1 LLRVKSMLDLVQFEA
16 NVVEEIVRAPRLVR
30 FGAFEVDLR
39 AGELRKDGAKLK
51 LTGQPFQ
58 VLTILLE
65 QPGEVVTR
73 EELQKRLWPDTFV
86 DVDHNLNTAINK
98 IREVLGDSAES
109 PRFVETLPRRGY
121 RFVAPVEGTRTTE
134 VPGGSGVRQESR
146 MPWVRRTSILF
157 VVLVLLAAV
166 GFFIYRRLQS
176 PASLAQRT
184 LTRLT
189 FDDGLQIGA
198 TWSPDGR
205 FIAYSSNRGGKFDIW
220 VQQVSG
226 GDPVQITK
234 GPGHNW
240 QPDWSPDGKFIAY
253 RSENGD
259 GGLFVVPALGGE
271 GLERRIAPF
280 GYYPRWSPDSSQ
292 ILFQTTQ
299 FVVANRFYIANLSG
313 SPPDEVLR
321 GLFPDSVASVSAAW
335 HPDGKRIT
343 AWVWDSAPA
352 PIPTFW
358 TSPIVGGMA
367 IRTEIPAELMRQ
379 VGVVSRREWWTMD
392 FKFSWAPSGKAIYFE
407 RTSRAARNI
416 WRMSVDPQ
424 TLRAG
429 AIERLTTG
437 PGLDTEFSLSAD
449 GKKLAFTGESR
460 RIRAWLFPFDAT
472 QGRVSGSGHA
482 VTSPGTDAWL
492 PNLSRDGRKLAFSG
506 DRGGNMELRE
516 TSLSDGRE
524 VPIVADDF
532 YSRYFPQWSPDG
544 AYLAYTREELSGKGQ
559 IMMWSSQSR
568 TEEPLTTSSRTS
580 RDALDWS
587 GDGKWLLISQG
598 NSATGH
604 QDVWLLPVASRP
616 NAEAAAQKVTSSPA
630 YDLDQ
635 CHFSPDGR
643 WIIFEAWRKQP
654 SAQESTLYVVAAT
667 GGPWISITD
676 GKHWDDKPRWSPD
689 GKTIYF
695 VSGRDG
701 FFNVWGIRFDAVKGK
716 PVGDPFQVTLFESP
730 SLMVPKDIAPVGLSL
745 TQEKLVLTIAE
756 VSGSIWILDNVG
768 P

>member
-1 LLRVKSMLDLVQFEA
+1 MRKNGTRLR
-16 NVVEEIVRAPRLVR
+16 
-30 FGAFEVDLR
+30 
-39 AGELRKDGAKLK
+39 

-73 EELQKRLWPDTFV
+73 EELQKRIWPDTFV

-109 PRFVETLPRRGY
+109 PCFVETLPRRGY
-121 RFVAPVEGTRTTE
+121 RFIAPVDGDGNGAKPAPITMTDTAAPR
-134 VPGGSGVRQESR
+134 PR
-146 MPWVRRTSILF
+146 WILGAS
-157 VVLVLLAAV
+157 LLLGILTLLAGT
-166 GFFIYRRLQS
+166 GFLVYKGRHT
-176 PASLAQRT
+176 PASPRQRT

-226 GDPVQITK
+226 GAPVQITK

-271 GLERRIAPF
+271 GLERRIASF
-280 GYYPRWSPDSSQ
+280 GYYPRWSPDCSQ
-292 ILFQTTQ
+292 ILFQTTPLT
-299 FVVANRFYIANLSG
+299 VANRFYIANLSG
-313 SPPDEVLR
+313 SPAHEVMR
-321 GLFPDSVASVSAAW
+321 GLFPDPVASVSAAW

-358 TSPIVGGMA
+358 TAPIVGGMA
-367 IRTEIPAELMRQ
+367 IRTDIPAELMRQ

-437 PGLDTEFSLSAD
+437 TGLDTELSLSAD
-449 GKKLAFTGESR
+449 GRKLAFIGESR
-460 RIRAWLFPFDAT
+460 RIRAWLFPFDARR
-472 QGRVSGSGHA
+472 GRVSGSGHA

-492 PNLSRDGRKLAFSG
+492 PNLSRDGKKLAFSG

-544 AYLAYTREELSGKGQ
+544 AYLAYTREEPSGEGQ
-559 IMMWSSQSR
+559 LMMWSSQSR
-568 TEEPLTTSSRTS
+568 TEEPLTTSSRTPP
-580 RDALDWS
+580 DAYDWS
-587 GDGKWLLISQG
+587 SDGKWLLISQG

-630 YDLDQ
+630 YDLYQ
-635 CHFSPDGR
+635 CHLSPDGR
-643 WIIFEAWRKQP
+643 WIIFQALRNQSSTVEA
-654 SAQESTLYVVAAT
+654 TLYVIAAT
-667 GGPWISITD
+667 GGPWIRITD
-676 GKHWDDKPRWSPD
+676 GKHWDDKPRWSPN

-716 PVGDPFQVTLFESP
+716 PVGDPFQVTSYESP
-730 SLMVPKDIAPVGLSL
+730 SLMVPDIPPVELSL

>member
-1 LLRVKSMLDLVQFEA
+1 MEEA
-16 NVVEEIVRAPRLVR
+16 VRSPRLVR
-30 FGAFEVDLR
+30 FGTFEVDLP
-39 AGELRKDGAKLK
+39 AGEMRKSGVKLK

-65 QPGEVVTR
+65 RPGEVVTR

-121 RFVAPVEGTRTTE
+121 RFVAPAEGTQAAE
-134 VPGGSGVRQESR
+134 VPAGSRVRQESR

-157 VVLVLLAAV
+157 VVLALLAAV
-166 GFFIYRRLQS
+166 GSFIYRRLQP

-240 QPDWSPDGKFIAY
+240 QPEWSPDGKFIAY

-259 GGLFVVPALGGE
+259 GGLFVIPALGGE
-271 GLERRIAPF
+271 GLARKIASF

-292 ILFQTTQ
+292 ILFQTTPLT
-299 FVVANRFYIANLSG
+299 VSNKFYIANLSG
-313 SPPDEVLR
+313 SPPHEVLR
-321 GLFPDSVASVSAAW
+321 GLFPDSVVAVSAAW
-335 HPDGKRIT
+335 HPDGERIT
-343 AWVWDSAPA
+343 VWAWDSVPA

-358 TSPIVGGMA
+358 TAPIVGGVA
-367 IRTEIPAELMRQ
+367 VRTEIPAELMRQ
-379 VGVVSRREWWTMD
+379 VGVMSRREWWTTD

-416 WRMSVDPQ
+416 WRLSVDPQ

-429 AIERLTTG
+429 AIERLTTS

-449 GKKLAFTGESR
+449 GKKLAFTGESK
-460 RIRAWLFPFDAT
+460 RIRGWLFPFDAT
-472 QGRVSGSGHA
+472 RGRVSGSGHA
-482 VTSPGTDAWL
+482 VTSPGTDVWL
-492 PNLSRDGRKLAFSG
+492 PSLSRDGKKLAFSG
-506 DRGGNMELRE
+506 DRGGNLELRE
-516 TSLSDGRE
+516 TSLPDGSE
-524 VPIVADDF
+524 VPMVADDF
-532 YSRYFPQWSPDG
+532 YSRYYPQWSPDG
-544 AYLAYTREELSGKGQ
+544 AYLAYAREKPSGEGQ
-559 IMMWSSQSR
+559 LMLWSRQSR
-568 TEEPLTTSSRTS
+568 TEEPLTTSSQTY
-580 RDALDWS
+580 RDVFDWS
-587 GDGKWLLISQG
+587 VDGKRLLISQG
-598 NSATGH
+598 NGATGH
-604 QDVWLLPVASRP
+604 PDLWLLPVAAKP
-616 NAEAAAQKVTSSPA
+616 DAEAAEQKVTSSPA
-630 YDLDQ
+630 YDLYQ
-635 CHFSPDGR
+635 GRFSPHGR
-643 WIIFEAWRKQP
+643 WIIFEAWRQQ
-654 SAQESTLYVVAAT
+654 SSTQESTLYVMAAA
-667 GGPWISITD
+667 GGPWIRITD

-695 VSGRDG
+695 VSSREG

-716 PVGDPFQVTLFESP
+716 PLGDPFQLTSFENP
-730 SLMVPKDIAPVGLSL
+730 SRMLAEISELSL
-745 TQEKLVLTIAE
+745 TQDKLVLTIAE
-756 VSGSIWILDNVG
+756 VSGSIWVLDNVG

>member
-1 LLRVKSMLDLVQFEA
+1 M
-16 NVVEEIVRAPRLVR
+16 
-30 FGAFEVDLR
+30 
-39 AGELRKDGAKLK
+39 
-51 LTGQPFQ
+51 
-58 VLTILLE
+58 
-65 QPGEVVTR
+65 VTR

-121 RFVAPVEGTRTTE
+121 RFVAPVEGTQTTE

-176 PASLAQRT
+176 PASPAQRT

-253 RSENGD
+253 RSEDGD

-271 GLERRIAPF
+271 GLERRIASF

-292 ILFQTTQ
+292 ILFQTTPLA
-299 FVVANRFYIANLSG
+299 VANRFYVANLSG
-313 SPPDEVLR
+313 SPPHEVLR

-358 TSPIVGGMA
+358 TAPIVGGMA

-379 VGVVSRREWWTMD
+379 VGEAGSRREWWTTD

-449 GKKLAFTGESR
+449 GKKLAFTGESK

-472 QGRVSGSGHA
+472 RGRVSGSGHA
-482 VTSPGTDAWL
+482 VTSPGMDAWL
-492 PNLSRDGRKLAFSG
+492 PSLSRDGKKLAFSG
-506 DRGGNMELRE
+506 DRGGATWNCGKRRYRMG
-516 TSLSDGRE
+516 GRFRSW
-524 VPIVADDF
+524 PMIFIVGTF
-532 YSRYFPQWSPDG
+532 R
-544 AYLAYTREELSGKGQ
+544 
-559 IMMWSSQSR
+559 
-568 TEEPLTTSSRTS
+568 
-580 RDALDWS
+580 
-587 GDGKWLLISQG
+587 
-598 NSATGH
+598 
-604 QDVWLLPVASRP
+604 
-616 NAEAAAQKVTSSPA
+616 
-630 YDLDQ
+630 
-635 CHFSPDGR
+635 
-643 WIIFEAWRKQP
+643 
-654 SAQESTLYVVAAT
+654 
-667 GGPWISITD
+667 
-676 GKHWDDKPRWSPD
+676 
-689 GKTIYF
+689 
-695 VSGRDG
+695 SGRPTARILPTPAK
-701 FFNVWGIRFDAVKGK
+701 NRRAR
-716 PVGDPFQVTLFESP
+716 
-730 SLMVPKDIAPVGLSL
+730 
-745 TQEKLVLTIAE
+745 
-756 VSGSIWILDNVG
+756 VSS
-768 P
+768 

>member
-1 LLRVKSMLDLVQFEA
+1 
-16 NVVEEIVRAPRLVR
+16 VEEGVCAPRLVR
-30 FGAFEVDLR
+30 FGAFEVDVR

-51 LTGQPFQ
+51 LTGQPFH

-98 IREVLGDSAES
+98 IREVLGDSAET

-134 VPGGSGVRQESR
+134 VPGDSGVRQESR
-146 MPWVRRTSILF
+146 MPWVRRTSMLF
-157 VVLVLLAAV
+157 VVLLLLAEV
-166 GFFIYRRLQS
+166 GFFIYRHLQS

-234 GPGHNW
+234 GPGRNW

-271 GLERRIAPF
+271 GLERRIASF
-280 GYYPRWSPDSSQ
+280 GYYPRWSPDSSE
-292 ILFQTTQ
+292 ILFQTTP
-299 FVVANRFYIANLSG
+299 FAGNRFYIANLSG
-313 SPPDEVLR
+313 SPPHEVLR
-321 GLFPDSVASVSAAW
+321 GLIPDSVFPVSAAW

-343 AWVWDSAPA
+343 AWAWDSAPA
-352 PIPTFW
+352 PIPAFW
-358 TSPIVGGMA
+358 TAPIVGGMA
-367 IRTEIPAELMRQ
+367 IRTEIPVELMRQ
-379 VGVVSRREWWTMD
+379 GGVVVSRREWWTTD
-392 FKFSWAPSGKAIYFE
+392 FKFAWAPSGNAIYFE

-437 PGLDTEFSLSAD
+437 PGLDTEFSLSPD

-460 RIRAWLFPFDAT
+460 RTRAWLFPFDAI

-482 VTSPGTDAWL
+482 VTSPGMDAWD
-492 PNLSRDGRKLAFSG
+492 PSLSPDGKKLAFSG
-506 DRGGNMELRE
+506 DRGANLELRE

-524 VPIVADDF
+524 VPIVTDDL
-532 YSRYFPQWSPDG
+532 YSRYYPQWSPDG
-544 AYLAYTREELSGKGQ
+544 GYLAYTREEPSGEGQ
-559 IMMWSSQSR
+559 LMMWSRQSR
-568 TEEPLTTSSRTS
+568 TEEPLTTSSRMS
-580 RDALDWS
+580 GDAHDWS
-587 GDGKWLLISQG
+587 ADGKWLLISQG
-598 NSATGH
+598 KGI
-604 QDVWLLPVASRP
+604 WLLPVASRP

-630 YDLDQ
+630 YDLYQ

-643 WIIFEAWRKQP
+643 WIVFQAARDSPVEAL
-654 SAQESTLYVVAAT
+654 LYVMAAT
-667 GGPWISITD
+667 GGPWIRITD
-676 GKHWDDKPRWSPD
+676 GKHWDDKPRWSAD

-695 VSGRDG
+695 VSGRNG
-701 FFNVWGIRFDAVKGK
+701 FFNVWGIRFDGIKGK
-716 PVGDPFQVTLFESP
+716 PVGDPFQVTSFESP
-730 SLMVPKDIAPVGLSL
+730 SLMVPTNIPLVELSI
-745 TQEKLVLTIAE
+745 TQEKLMLTMAE

>member
-1 LLRVKSMLDLVQFEA
+1 MEEA
-16 NVVEEIVRAPRLVR
+16 VHSPRLVR
-30 FGAFEVDLR
+30 FGTFEVDLP
-39 AGELRKDGAKLK
+39 AGELRKSGVKLK

-58 VLTILLE
+58 VLAILLE
-65 QPGEVVTR
+65 HPGEVVTR

-121 RFVAPVEGTRTTE
+121 RFVAPVEGAQTTE

-240 QPDWSPDGKFIAY
+240 QPDWSPDGKYIAY
-253 RSENGD
+253 RSEDGE

-271 GLERRIAPF
+271 GLERRIASF

-292 ILFQTTQ
+292 ILFQTAQLT
-299 FVVANRFYIANLSG
+299 VANRFYIANLSG
-313 SPPDEVLR
+313 SPPHEVLR

-343 AWVWDSAPA
+343 AWAWDSAPA

-358 TSPIVGGMA
+358 TAPIVGGMA

-379 VGVVSRREWWTMD
+379 VGEAGPRREWWTTD

-437 PGLDTEFSLSAD
+437 PGLDTELSLSAD

-472 QGRVSGSGHA
+472 RGRVSGSGHA
-482 VTSPGTDAWL
+482 VTSPGMDAWL
-492 PNLSRDGRKLAFSG
+492 PSLSRDGKKLAFSG
-506 DRGGNMELRE
+506 NRGGSNMELRE

-524 VPIVADDF
+524 VSD
-532 YSRYFPQWSPDG
+532 R
-544 AYLAYTREELSGKGQ
+544 
-559 IMMWSSQSR
+559 
-568 TEEPLTTSSRTS
+568 
-580 RDALDWS
+580 
-587 GDGKWLLISQG
+587 
-598 NSATGH
+598 
-604 QDVWLLPVASRP
+604 
-616 NAEAAAQKVTSSPA
+616 
-630 YDLDQ
+630 
-635 CHFSPDGR
+635 GR
-643 WIIFEAWRKQP
+643 
-654 SAQESTLYVVAAT
+654 
-667 GGPWISITD
+667 
-676 GKHWDDKPRWSPD
+676 
-689 GKTIYF
+689 
-695 VSGRDG
+695 
-701 FFNVWGIRFDAVKGK
+701 
-716 PVGDPFQVTLFESP
+716 
-730 SLMVPKDIAPVGLSL
+730 
-745 TQEKLVLTIAE
+745 
-756 VSGSIWILDNVG
+756 
-768 P
+768 

>member
-1 LLRVKSMLDLVQFEA
+1 MR
-16 NVVEEIVRAPRLVR
+16 
-30 FGAFEVDLR
+30 
-39 AGELRKDGAKLK
+39 LK
-51 LTGQPFQ
+51 LPGQPFQ
-58 VLTILLE
+58 VLAILLE
-65 QPGEVVTR
+65 CPGEVVTR

-121 RFVAPVEGTRTTE
+121 RFVAPVEGIQTTE
-134 VPGGSGVRQESR
+134 VPGSSGARPEPRVT
-146 MPWVRRTSILF
+146 WARRTWILL
-157 VVLVLLAAV
+157 VVIMLLAAV
-166 GFFIYRRLQS
+166 GFSIYRRLQS

-220 VQQVSG
+220 LQQVSG

-253 RSENGD
+253 RSENGG
-259 GGLFVVPALGGE
+259 GGLFVIPALGGE

-280 GYYPRWSPDSSQ
+280 GYYPRWSPDSSL
-292 ILFQTTQ
+292 ILFQTTPLA
-299 FVVANRFYIANLSG
+299 VANRFYIANLSG
-313 SPPDEVLR
+313 SPPQEVLQ
-321 GLFPDSVASVSAAW
+321 GLFPDSVVSVSAAW

-343 AWVWDSAPA
+343 AWGWDTAPA

-358 TSPIVGGMA
+358 TAPIVGGRA
-367 IRTEIPAELMRQ
+367 IRTEIPVELMRQ
-379 VGVVSRREWWTMD
+379 VGELGPRREWWTTD

-416 WRMSVDPQ
+416 WRMSVDPE

-437 PGLDTEFSLSAD
+437 PGLDTELSLSAD
-449 GKKLAFTGESR
+449 GKKLAFTDESR

-472 QGRVSGSGHA
+472 RGRVSGSGHA

-492 PNLSRDGRKLAFSG
+492 PSLSRDGKRLAFSG
-506 DRGGNMELRE
+506 DRGRNMELRE

-532 YSRYFPQWSPDG
+532 SSRYFPQWSPDG
-544 AYLAYTREELSGKGQ
+544 AYLAYTREEPSGEGQ
-559 IMMWSSQSR
+559 LMMWSSQSR
-568 TEEPLTTSSRTS
+568 TEEPLTRSSKTNG
-580 RDALDWS
+580 DAYDWS
-587 GDGKWLLISQG
+587 GDGKWLLISQE

-604 QDVWLLPVASRP
+604 WDVWLLPVASRP
-616 NAEAAAQKVTSSPA
+616 NAEGAAQKVTSSSA
-630 YDLDQ
+630 YSLFQ

-643 WIIFEAWRKQP
+643 WIIFQAVRNQS
-654 SAQESTLYVVAAT
+654 SAQEITLYVMAAT
-667 GGPWISITD
+667 GGPWIRITD

-695 VSGRDG
+695 VSGRGG
-701 FFNVWGIRFDAVKGK
+701 FFNVWGIRFDAIKGK
-716 PVGDPFQVTLFESP
+716 PVGDPFQVTSFESA
-730 SLMVPKDIAPVGLSL
+730 SLMIPTNIPPVELSL

-756 VSGSIWILDNVG
+756 VSGSIWILDDVG

>member
-1 LLRVKSMLDLVQFEA
+1 
-16 NVVEEIVRAPRLVR
+16 VEETVRAPRLVR

-98 IREVLGDSAES
+98 IREVLGDSAEN

-121 RFVAPVEGTRTTE
+121 RFVAPVEGTRTTD

-184 LTRLT
+184 LTRIT

-205 FIAYSSNRGGKFDIW
+205 FMAYSSDRGSKFDIW

-234 GPGHNW
+234 GPGSNW

-259 GGLFVVPALGGE
+259 GGLFVIPALGGE
-271 GLERRIAPF
+271 GMERRIAPF

-299 FVVANRFYIANLSG
+299 LTVANRFYIANLSG
-313 SPPDEVLR
+313 SPPHEVLR

-343 AWVWDSAPA
+343 AWVWDSALA

-358 TSPIVGGMA
+358 TAPIVGGRA
-367 IRTEIPAELMRQ
+367 IRTEIPAGLMRQ
-379 VGVVSRREWWTMD
+379 AGEVGSRRKWWTTD
-392 FKFSWAPSGKAIYFE
+392 FKFSWAPSGEAIYFE

-437 PGLDTEFSLSAD
+437 TGLDTELSLSAD

-472 QGRVSGSGHA
+472 RGRVSGSGHA
-482 VTSPGTDAWL
+482 VTSPGIDAWL
-492 PNLSRDGRKLAFSG
+492 LNLSRDGKKLAFSG
-506 DRGGNMELRE
+506 NRGGNNMELRE
-516 TSLSDGRE
+516 TSLLDGRE
-524 VPIVADDF
+524 VPIVADDS

-544 AYLAYTREELSGKGQ
+544 AYLAYTREEPSGEGQ
-559 IMMWSSQSR
+559 LMMWSSQRR
-568 TEEPLTTSSRTS
+568 TEEPLTTFSRTNGE
-580 RDALDWS
+580 AYDWS
-587 GDGKWLLISQG
+587 GDGKWLLVSQG
-598 NSATGH
+598 K
-604 QDVWLLPVASRP
+604 DIWLLPVASRP
-616 NAEAAAQKVTSSPA
+616 NAGAAAQKVTSSPA
-630 YDLDQ
+630 YELYQ
-635 CHFSPDGR
+635 CHLSPDGR
-643 WIIFEAWRKQP
+643 WIIFEAWRNQS
-654 SAQESTLYVVAAT
+654 SAVESTLYVMAAT
-667 GGPWISITD
+667 GGPWIRITD
-676 GKHWDDKPRWSPD
+676 GKYWDDKPRWSPD

-701 FFNVWGIRFDAVKGK
+701 FFNVWGVRFDAVKGK
-716 PVGDPFQVTLFESP
+716 PVGDPFRVTSFESP
-730 SLMVPKDIAPVGLSL
+730 SLMVPTNIPPVELSL

>member
-1 LLRVKSMLDLVQFEA
+1 MEA
-16 NVVEEIVRAPRLVR
+16 PVHSPRLVR
-30 FGAFEVDLR
+30 FGTFEVDLP
-39 AGELRKDGAKLK
+39 AGELRKAGVKLK

-65 QPGEVVTR
+65 HPGEVVTR

-98 IREVLGDSAES
+98 IREVLSDSAES

-121 RFVAPVEGTRTTE
+121 RFVAPVEGTQTTE

-157 VVLVLLAAV
+157 VVLVLLATV
-166 GFFIYRRLQS
+166 GFLIYRRLQS

-271 GLERRIAPF
+271 GLERRIASF

-299 FVVANRFYIANLSG
+299 LTVANRFYVANLSG
-313 SPPDEVLR
+313 SPPHEVLR

-343 AWVWDSAPA
+343 AWAWDSAPA

-358 TSPIVGGMA
+358 TAPIVGGMA
-367 IRTEIPAELMRQ
+367 VRTEIPAELMRQ
-379 VGVVSRREWWTMD
+379 VGEAGPRRKWWTMD

-437 PGLDTEFSLSAD
+437 PGLDTELSLSAD
-449 GKKLAFTGESR
+449 GKKLAFTDESR
-460 RIRAWLFPFDAT
+460 RIRAWVFPFDAT

-492 PNLSRDGRKLAFSG
+492 PSLSRDGKKLAFSG
-506 DRGGNMELRE
+506 NRGGNNMELRE

-532 YSRYFPQWSPDG
+532 YSRYLPQWSPDG
-544 AYLAYTREELSGKGQ
+544 AYLGYTRQEPSGEGQ
-559 IMMWSSQSR
+559 LMMWSSQSR
-568 TEEPLTTSSRTS
+568 TEEPLTTSSRTG
-580 RDALDWS
+580 RDAYDWS
-587 GDGKWLLISQG
+587 SDGKWLLISQE

-604 QDVWLLPVASRP
+604 PEVWLLPVASRP
-616 NAEAAAQKVTSSPA
+616 NAEAAAQKVTSSPD
-630 YDLDQ
+630 YDLYQ

-643 WIIFEAWRKQP
+643 WIIFQAWRNRS
-654 SAQESTLYVVAAT
+654 SAVESPLFVMAAT
-667 GGPWISITD
+667 GGPWIRITD

-695 VSGRDG
+695 VSGRGG

-716 PVGDPFQVTLFESP
+716 PVGDPFQVTSFESP
-730 SLMVPKDIAPVGLSL
+730 SLMVPTNIPPVELSL
-745 TQEKLVLTIAE
+745 TQEKLVLNIAE

>member
-1 LLRVKSMLDLVQFEA
+1 MEA
-16 NVVEEIVRAPRLVR
+16 PGHSPRLVR
-30 FGAFEVDLR
+30 FGTFEVDLA
-39 AGELRKDGAKLK
+39 AGELRKAGVKLK

-65 QPGEVVTR
+65 HPGEVVTR
-73 EELQKRLWPDTFV
+73 DELQKRLWPDTFV

-98 IREVLGDSAES
+98 IREVLSDSAES

-121 RFVAPVEGTRTTE
+121 RFVAPVECTQTTE
-134 VPGGSGVRQESR
+134 VPGDSGVRQESR

-157 VVLVLLAAV
+157 VVLVLLATV
-166 GFFIYRRLQS
+166 GFFIFRRLQS

-271 GLERRIAPF
+271 GLERRIASF

-292 ILFQTTQ
+292 ILFKTTQ
-299 FVVANRFYIANLSG
+299 LAVANRFYLANLSG
-313 SPPDEVLR
+313 SPPHEVLR
-321 GLFPDSVASVSAAW
+321 GVFPDSVDSVSAAW

-343 AWVWDSAPA
+343 AWVWDSAHA

-358 TSPIVGGMA
+358 TAPIVGGMA
-367 IRTEIPAELMRQ
+367 IRTEIPAEEMRQ
-379 VGVVSRREWWTMD
+379 VGEAGPHRAWWTTD

-437 PGLDTEFSLSAD
+437 AGLDTELSLSAD
-449 GKKLAFTGESR
+449 GKKLAFTSESR

-472 QGRVSGSGHA
+472 RGRVSGSGHA
-482 VTSPGTDAWL
+482 VTSPGMDAWL
-492 PNLSRDGRKLAFSG
+492 PNLSRDGKKLAFSG
-506 DRGGNMELRE
+506 NRGGSNVELRE
-516 TSLSDGRE
+516 TSLSNGRE
-524 VPIVADDF
+524 VPVVADDF

-544 AYLAYTREELSGKGQ
+544 AYLAYTREEPSGEGRL
-559 IMMWSSQSR
+559 MMWSSQSR
-568 TEEPLTTSSRTS
+568 TEEPLTTSSRTPPN
-580 RDALDWS
+580 AYDWS
-587 GDGKWLLISQG
+587 GDGKRLLISQE
-598 NSATGH
+598 NSATAH
-604 QDVWLLPVASRP
+604 PDVWLLPVASRP
-616 NAEAAAQKVTSSPA
+616 NAEAAAQKVTSSPE
-630 YDLDQ
+630 YSLYQ

-643 WIIFEAWRKQP
+643 WIIFGGWRNRS
-654 SAQESTLYVVAAT
+654 SAVESALYVMAAT
-667 GGPWISITD
+667 GGPWIRITD
-676 GKHWDDKPRWSPD
+676 GKRWDDKPRWSPD

-695 VSGRDG
+695 VSGRGG

-716 PVGDPFQVTLFESP
+716 PVGDPFQVTSFKSP
-730 SLMVPKDIAPVGLSL
+730 SLMVPTNIPPVELSL
-745 TQEKLVLTIAE
+745 TQEKLVLTITE

>member
-1 LLRVKSMLDLVQFEA
+1 MEEA
-16 NVVEEIVRAPRLVR
+16 VHSPRLVR
-30 FGAFEVDLR
+30 FGTFEVDLP
-39 AGELRKDGAKLK
+39 AGELRKSGVKLK

-58 VLTILLE
+58 VLAILLE
-65 QPGEVVTR
+65 RPGEVVTR

-121 RFVAPVEGTRTTE
+121 RFVAPVEGAQTTE

-157 VVLVLLAAV
+157 VVLVLLAAA
-166 GFFIYRRLQS
+166 GFFIYKRLQS
-176 PASLAQRT
+176 PASPAQRA

-240 QPDWSPDGKFIAY
+240 QPDWSPDGKYIAY
-253 RSENGD
+253 RSEDGD

-271 GLERRIAPF
+271 GLERKIASF

-292 ILFQTTQ
+292 ILFQTTPLA
-299 FVVANRFYIANLSG
+299 VANRFYIANLSG
-313 SPPDEVLR
+313 SPPHEVLR

-343 AWVWDSAPA
+343 VWAWDSAPA

-358 TSPIVGGMA
+358 TAPIVGGMA

-379 VGVVSRREWWTMD
+379 VGEAGSRREWWTTD

-437 PGLDTEFSLSAD
+437 PGLDTELSLSAD

-472 QGRVSGSGHA
+472 RGRVSGSGHA
-482 VTSPGTDAWL
+482 VTSPGMDAWL
-492 PNLSRDGRKLAFSG
+492 PSLSRDGKKLAFSG
-506 DRGGNMELRE
+506 NRGGNLELRE

-544 AYLAYTREELSGKGQ
+544 AYLAYTREEPSGEGQ
-559 IMMWSSQSR
+559 LMMWSSQSR
-568 TEEPLTTSSRTS
+568 TEEPLTTSSRT
-580 RDALDWS
+580 
-587 GDGKWLLISQG
+587 
-598 NSATGH
+598 
-604 QDVWLLPVASRP
+604 LPRCR
-616 NAEAAAQKVTSSPA
+616 T
-630 YDLDQ
+630 
-635 CHFSPDGR
+635 
-643 WIIFEAWRKQP
+643 I
-654 SAQESTLYVVAAT
+654 
-667 GGPWISITD
+667 GP
-676 GKHWDDKPRWSPD
+676 
-689 GKTIYF
+689 
-695 VSGRDG
+695 VM
-701 FFNVWGIRFDAVKGK
+701 A
-716 PVGDPFQVTLFESP
+716 
-730 SLMVPKDIAPVGLSL
+730 
-745 TQEKLVLTIAE
+745 
-756 VSGSIWILDNVG
+756 SGS
-768 P
+768 

>member
-1 LLRVKSMLDLVQFEA
+1 M
-16 NVVEEIVRAPRLVR
+16 
-30 FGAFEVDLR
+30 
-39 AGELRKDGAKLK
+39 RKDGAKLR

-98 IREVLGDSAES
+98 IREALGDSAES
-109 PRFVETLPRRGY
+109 PCFVETLPRRGY
-121 RFVAPVEGTRTTE
+121 RFVAQVEGTRTAE
-134 VPGGSGVRQESR
+134 PPGASGVRQQPR
-146 MPWVRRTSILF
+146 VRWVRLTAILF
-157 VVLVLLAAV
+157 VVLVLLAAA

-189 FDDGLQIGA
+189 LDDGLQIGA

-226 GDPVQITK
+226 GDPVEITK

-240 QPDWSPDGKFIAY
+240 QPDWSPDGNFIAY
-253 RSENGD
+253 RSENGE

-271 GLERRIAPF
+271 GLERRIASF

-292 ILFQTTQ
+292 ILFQTTPLA
-299 FVVANRFYIANLSG
+299 VTNRFYISSLNG
-313 SPPDEVLR
+313 SPPQEVLR
-321 GLFPDSVASVSAAW
+321 DLFPDAFASVSAAW

-343 AWVWDSAPA
+343 AWVWDSASA
-352 PIPTFW
+352 PMPTFW
-358 TSPIVGGMA
+358 TEPIVGGMA
-367 IRTEIPAELMRQ
+367 IRTKIPAELMRQ
-379 VGVVSRREWWTMD
+379 VAEVGSRRMWWTTD
-392 FKFSWAPSGKAIYFE
+392 FKFSWAPSGRAIYFE

-424 TLRAG
+424 TLKAE

-437 PGLDTEFSLSAD
+437 PGLDTELSLSAD

-472 QGRVSGSGHA
+472 RGRVLGSGHA
-482 VTSPGTDAWL
+482 VTSPGTDAWQ
-492 PNLSRDGRKLAFSG
+492 PSLSRDGRKLAFSG
-506 DRGGNMELRE
+506 DRGGNLELRE
-516 TSLSDGRE
+516 KSLSDGRE

-532 YSRYFPQWSPDG
+532 YSRYYPQWSPDG
-544 AYLAYTREELSGKGQ
+544 AYLAYTREEPSGEGRL
-559 IMMWSSQSR
+559 MMWSSQSR
-568 TEEPLTTSSRTS
+568 TEEPLTTSSRTG
-580 RDALDWS
+580 RDAHDWS
-587 GDGKWLLISQG
+587 GDGKWLLVAQG
-598 NSATGH
+598 K
-604 QDVWLLPVASRP
+604 DVWVLPVASRP
-616 NAEAAAQKVTSSPA
+616 NAEAAAQKITSSPA
-630 YDLDQ
+630 SALYQ

-643 WIIFEAWRKQP
+643 WIVFEAVRNSP
-654 SAQESTLYVVAAT
+654 VESILYVMAAT
-667 GGPWISITD
+667 GGPWIRITD

-695 VSGRDG
+695 VSGRGG

-716 PVGDPFQVTLFESP
+716 PVGDPFRVTSFESP
-730 SLMVPKDIAPVGLSL
+730 SLMVPTNVPPVELSL

>member
-1 LLRVKSMLDLVQFEA
+1 MEEA
-16 NVVEEIVRAPRLVR
+16 VHSPRLVR
-30 FGAFEVDLR
+30 FGTFEVDVR
-39 AGELRKDGAKLK
+39 AGELRKAGVKLR

-58 VLTILLE
+58 VLAILLE
-65 QPGEVVTR
+65 RPGGVVTR

-121 RFVAPVEGTRTTE
+121 RFVAPVEGTQTTE
-134 VPGGSGVRQESR
+134 VPVGSGVRQESR

-240 QPDWSPDGKFIAY
+240 QPDWSPDGKYIAY
-253 RSENGD
+253 RSEDGE

-299 FVVANRFYIANLSG
+299 LTVANRIYIANLSG
-313 SPPDEVLR
+313 SPPHEVLR
-321 GLFPDSVASVSAAW
+321 GLFPDSVGSVSAAW

-343 AWVWDSAPA
+343 TWAWDTAPA

-358 TSPIVGGMA
+358 TAPIVGGMA
-367 IRTEIPAELMRQ
+367 VRTEIPAELMRQ
-379 VGVVSRREWWTMD
+379 VGEAGPRREWWTTD
-392 FKFSWAPSGKAIYFE
+392 FRFSWAPSGKAIYFE

-437 PGLDTEFSLSAD
+437 PGFDTELSLSAD

-460 RIRAWLFPFDAT
+460 RIRAWVFPFDAT

-492 PNLSRDGRKLAFSG
+492 PSLSRDGKKLAFSG
-506 DRGGNMELRE
+506 YRGGNLELRE

-544 AYLAYTREELSGKGQ
+544 AYLAYTREEPSGEGQ
-559 IMMWSSQSR
+559 LMMWSSQSR
-568 TEEPLTTSSRTS
+568 TEEPLTTSSRTG
-580 RDALDWS
+580 RDAYDWS
-587 GDGKWLLISQG
+587 GDGKWLLISQE

-604 QDVWLLPVASRP
+604 EDVWLLPVASRP

-630 YDLDQ
+630 YDLYQPTFLPTADGSSSSLSEHTQ
-635 CHFSPDGR
+635 CD
-643 WIIFEAWRKQP
+643 
-654 SAQESTLYVVAAT
+654 ESTLYVMPAT
-667 GGPWISITD
+667 GGPWIRITD

-716 PVGDPFQVTLFESP
+716 PVGDPFQVTSFESP
-730 SLMVPKDIAPVGLSL
+730 SLMVPTNIPPVELSF

>member
-1 LLRVKSMLDLVQFEA
+1 MLDLVEFEA
-16 NVVEEIVRAPRLVR
+16 NVVEEVVGAPRLVR

-39 AGELRKDGAKLK
+39 AGELRKDGAKVK

-98 IREVLGDSAES
+98 IREALGDSAES
-109 PRFVETLPRRGY
+109 PQFVETLPKRGY
-121 RFVAPVEGTRTTE
+121 RFVAPVEGSQTPG

-166 GFFIYRRLQS
+166 GFFIYRHLQS
-176 PASLAQRT
+176 PASLTQRT
-184 LTRLT
+184 LARLT

-198 TWSPDGR
+198 TWSPDAR

-234 GPGHNW
+234 GSGHNW

-253 RSENGD
+253 RSENRE

-292 ILFQTTQ
+292 ILFQTTPLA
-299 FVVANRFYIANLSG
+299 VANRFYIANLSG
-313 SPPDEVLR
+313 SPPQEVLR
-321 GLFPDSVASVSAAW
+321 GLFPDSVALVSAAW

-343 AWVWDSAPA
+343 AWAWDSASA

-358 TSPIVGGMA
+358 TAPIVGGKA
-367 IRTEIPAELMRQ
+367 IRTEIPVELMRQ
-379 VGVVSRREWWTMD
+379 VGEAGSRREWWTTD

-429 AIERLTTG
+429 AIERVTTG
-437 PGLDTEFSLSAD
+437 PGLDTELSLSAD

-460 RIRAWLFPFDAT
+460 RTRAWLFPFDAT
-472 QGRVSGSGHA
+472 RGRVSGSGHA
-482 VTSPGTDAWL
+482 VTSPGTDAWH
-492 PNLSRDGRKLAFSG
+492 PSLSRDGTKLAFSG
-506 DRGGNMELRE
+506 NRGGNNMELRE

-532 YSRYFPQWSPDG
+532 YSRYYPQWSPDG
-544 AYLAYTREELSGKGQ
+544 AYLAYTREKPSGEGQ
-559 IMMWSSQSR
+559 LMMWSSQSR
-568 TEEPLTTSSRTS
+568 TEEPLTTSSRS
-580 RDALDWS
+580 SGDAHDWS

-598 NSATGH
+598 KN
-604 QDVWLLPVASRP
+604 VWLLPVASRP
-616 NAEAAAQKVTSSPA
+616 NAEAAAQKVTSSPT
-630 YDLDQ
+630 YELYQ

-643 WIIFEAWRKQP
+643 WIVFEAVRYSP
-654 SAQESTLYVVAAT
+654 VESILYVMAAT
-667 GGPWISITD
+667 GGPWIRITD

-695 VSGRDG
+695 VSGRGG

-716 PVGDPFQVTLFESP
+716 PVGDPFHITSFDSP
-730 SLMVPKDIAPVGLSL
+730 SLMVPTNIPPVEVSI

-756 VSGSIWILDNVG
+756 VSGSIWILDNVD